1 MRSSRRNLGLNPELT
16 PEPTPPSLSDDDF
29 IENVQIETTLEE
41 EERYRMEEERLNQH
55 SEEHEDKSEQA
66 TDVVLNNPIP
76 KDIVFS
82 SDVSMSD
89 DSSEESVKVVEK
101 AKSESKSSENQR

>member
-1 MRSSRRNLGLNPELT
+1 MRSSRQNLGLNPELT

-41 EERYRMEEERLNQH
+41 EERLNQH
-55 SEEHEDKSEQA
+55 SEEHEDESEQA
-66 TDVVLNNPIP
+66 TEVVLNNPIP
-76 KDIVFS
+76 RDIVFS